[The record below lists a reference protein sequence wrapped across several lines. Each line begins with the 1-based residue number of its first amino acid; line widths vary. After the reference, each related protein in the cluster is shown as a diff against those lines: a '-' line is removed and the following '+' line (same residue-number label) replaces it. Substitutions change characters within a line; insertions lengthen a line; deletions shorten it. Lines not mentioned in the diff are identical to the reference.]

1 MSLKNPKTLRK
12 MLRKSQASNAWAA
25 TFKNPDF
32 SKSFLYKILA
42 FFSYLL
48 MLVPSSSVDME
59 RLKYKCWVR
68 WVVCC
73 WTQIL
78 T

>member
-1 MSLKNPKTLRK
+1 

-59 RLKYKCWVR
+59 RLKYRNVELGGLFTVGHKY
-68 WVVCC
+68 
-73 WTQIL
+73 
-78 T
+78 